1 MSMNIKL
8 NSDELDTIK
17 VSLETSI
24 IQNIEK
30 HIELT
35 ENPQYDGYSL
45 YYAKDCF
52 NILSKLVKNISD
64 IGGKVLNLAL
74 LYELVEEGPI
84 KEKVEKALYEERADE
99 MPF

>member
-1 MSMNIKL
+1 MSIKL

-24 IQNIEK
+24 IQSIEK

-52 NILSKLVKNISD
+52 NVLCRLVKNISD
-64 IGGKVLNLAL
+64 IRGKVLNLAL
-74 LYELVEEGPI
+74 LYELIEEGPI